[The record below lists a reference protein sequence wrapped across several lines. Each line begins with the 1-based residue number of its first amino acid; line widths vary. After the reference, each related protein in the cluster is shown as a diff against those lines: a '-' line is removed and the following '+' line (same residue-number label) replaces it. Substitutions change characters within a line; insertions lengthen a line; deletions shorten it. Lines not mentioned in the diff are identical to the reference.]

1 MSCFSSDH
9 HEIYHGSTDIR
20 LFSRISWKVD
30 FEKYSSCHRT
40 MTAHFLNK
48 GKWDDSRLE
57 DILKS
62 TIIQIIYEEALRSV
76 LWMIPSP
83 SSKAFVMGSVSDWR
97 CVFPPVPPQGK
108 QDYGHQAVA
117 AMFSCNRIVLNY
129 VIVMYDKSR
138 SKVKIVQDIAEEL
151 PVPPVVSYFFCDSW
165 YTCSGIMDAFIKKRF
180 YTIGVLK
187 TNWVLYLCGI
197 RQKACEFALHLRKAD
212 AAVSL
217 VTSGS
222 WVIMSAVMKGV
233 SIALKMP

>member
-1 MSCFSSDH
+1 MRKPCVLYCGW
-9 HEIYHGSTDIR
+9 YH
-20 LFSRISWKVD
+20 LLQAK
-30 FEKYSSCHRT
+30 
-40 MTAHFLNK
+40 
-48 GKWDDSRLE
+48 
-57 DILKS
+57 
-62 TIIQIIYEEALRSV
+62 
-76 LWMIPSP
+76 P
-83 SSKAFVMGSVSDWR
+83 SSWALYPIEDAYFHQSHLK
-97 CVFPPVPPQGK
+97 GK

-197 RQKACEFALHLRKAD
+197 RQKACEFALHLRKTD